1 MTYLVD
7 CSSFYNRK
15 KFVYLYYFIFII
27 ILFVYY
33 FVHSTKFKYF
43 QYFLAVQ
50 MQLSPP
56 LAPLLS
62 LPHSLHFSCSLSC
75 SISILL
81 PLSLSR
87 CSIVSSTTPLS
98 LGLPVVVFR
107 FCLPRVAIGRH
118 PVVHSHFGL
127 AFPPA
132 RFNALPLV
140 CLPPENSFA
149 AHRGAL
155 WLPSHRSCISADAF
169 VSVSLNCMCVS
180 YGWHA

>member
-1 MTYLVD
+1 MYIQLNLNT
-7 CSSFYNRK
+7 FN
-15 KFVYLYYFIFII
+15 IF
-27 ILFVYY
+27 LQCRCNSLLLLLPY
-33 FVHSTKFKYF
+33 S
-43 QYFLAVQ
+43 
-50 MQLSPP
+50 LSPTLSNS
-56 LAPLLS
+56 LAPS
-62 LPHSLHFSCSLSC
+62 LAPSLSC
-75 SISILL
+75 S
-81 PLSLSR
+81 LSLSR

-107 FCLPRVAIGRH
+107 FCLPRAAIGRH

-132 RFNALPLV
+132 RFLALSLL

-155 WLPSHRSCISADAF
+155 WLSSHRSCISADAF